1 MAHVRKEAQL
11 DLVAFLGLR
20 AGGFEFLGVDVPR
33 EVFASQEKQGALMTL
48 DRLSQRESSEVD
60 EGEMEHQATEGIPVE
75 GR

>member
-20 AGGFEFLGVDVPR
+20 ASGFEFLGVDVPR
-33 EVFASQEKQGALMTL
+33 EVFASKEKQRTLMTL

-60 EGEMEHQATEGIPVE
+60 EGEMEH
-75 GR
+75 